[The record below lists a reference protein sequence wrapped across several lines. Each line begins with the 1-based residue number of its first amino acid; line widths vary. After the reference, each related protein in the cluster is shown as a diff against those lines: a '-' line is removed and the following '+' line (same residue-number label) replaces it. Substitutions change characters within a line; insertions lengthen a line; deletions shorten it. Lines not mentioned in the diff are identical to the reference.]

1 MEWASISENHY
12 QSNLIF
18 VFPKRHIIGLPPRPT
33 LCVCC
38 CCCVQHPP
46 QNGMGFDIRKT
57 LSIQPDLRLSQAPHH
72 RPAAAAHV
80 VRLLLLLRKR
90 NRLPRAACFPT
101 RDSLWYALA
110 SEPPTN
116 SHVRLARLQA

>member
-1 MEWASISENHY
+1 
-12 QSNLIF
+12 
-18 VFPKRHIIGLPPRPT
+18 
-33 LCVCC
+33 
-38 CCCVQHPP
+38 
-46 QNGMGFDIRKT
+46 MGFDIRKS

-80 VRLLLLLRKR
+80 VRLLLLLLLRKR

-110 SEPPTN
+110 SEPPASEPPTN